1 MWICLVFSDSCVPSY
16 DHYEVSSFQKKKKKR
31 LKADIWFALFP
42 AQLEWVIAWAKGHIC
57 LVQQDADKWEG
68 CPAATPSPP
77 QLHRQTL
84 GLTRFCV
91 NTETSSVLL
100 SEFTRTN
107 LPSLGELTT
116 VKVMVLFPALSTS
129 LVTALKSR
137 DERGFMEPKWR
148 LKHAYKYEAYEGYS

>member
-1 MWICLVFSDSCVPSY
+1 MNLLGVFWQLCSIIWSLRSVQFS
-16 DHYEVSSFQKKKKKR
+16 KKKKKR